1 MKRLLVAISYLLLTL
16 LPAVAQQRINEAAG
30 CPVVKIKAERLPDL
44 NIPRSGHM
52 TLCVNGEPT
61 VIGGHTTHFVPTPT
75 AEYYKNGAWHLVQ
88 LAYSHDDGCAV
99 ELSTGKVLIAG
110 GHEKELGIGQTFMAE
125 IYDPLTHTSEGFA
138 SLDTKRAMSAAL
150 ALDSGRAVIAGNWH
164 HADAIEM
171 FDGKK
176 SFSPVKGVSV
186 GRSCPFILRTAR
198 DNAIILN
205 SRDTV
210 GGLITS
216 PVADRL
222 HGDPLHIPLL
232 EQWRLVSGQ
241 LFIPSQAAFIGDEA
255 KDNYS
260 YLLMVENSQGQIAIA
275 RTAGETFQLLP
286 TDVPIPMN
294 CEWGKIKYHYYILA
308 DRQRQRAYILGVDPA
323 AYATTQNTSRLYIA
337 TIDYSVTPAHVTLG
351 YTNVLDDF
359 DMTPLLTDDGN
370 LMLVGGNPTNSNFQ
384 PTATTWLLHLNPQ
397 EAAAGTG
404 FPWWGWF
411 IGVMS
416 AIIIALLLLLLRHQR
431 NRRAAAQDECQ
442 EVLLDTECDNNLM
455 NRICQVVEEKQL
467 FLNPDLRVT
476 DIANELSTSR
486 RYISDCINAHRGTF
500 RQFVNAYRVTHA
512 QELLRSKPDI
522 TITDVWMSSGFSS
535 ESSFYRIFKAAT
547 GVTPKDWKQTTT

>member
-1 MKRLLVAISYLLLTL
+1 MKSSLIAISYLLLTL
-16 LPAVAQQRINEAAG
+16 LPAVAQQRINKAEG
-30 CPVVKIKAERLPDL
+30 CPVEKIKAERLPDL

-52 TLCVNGEPT
+52 ILCVNGEPT
-61 VIGGHTTHFVPTPT
+61 VIGGHTTNFVPTPT
-75 AEYYKNGAWHLVQ
+75 AEYYKDGAWHLVH
-88 LAYSHDDGCAV
+88 LAYSHDNGCAV
-99 ELSTGKVLIAG
+99 ELSTGNVLIAG
-110 GHEKELGIGQTFMAE
+110 GHEKELGIGQTYMAE
-125 IYDPLTHTSEGFA
+125 LYDPISHTSTGFA
-138 SLDTKRAMSAAL
+138 SLDTKRSMAAAL

-164 HADAIEM
+164 HADNIEM
-171 FDGKK
+171 FDGDRNFV
-176 SFSPVKGVSV
+176 SLKGTAV
-186 GRSCPFILRTAR
+186 GRSAPFILRTAR
-198 DNAIILN
+198 DNAIIV
-205 SRDTV
+205 SCRDTI
-210 GGLITS
+210 GELITD

-222 HGDPLHIPLL
+222 HGDPVHIHLP
-232 EQWRLVSGQ
+232 EPWRLISGN
-241 LFIPSQAAFIGDEA
+241 LYIPSQAAFIGDEA

-294 CEWGKIKYHYYILA
+294 CEWGEIKYYYYILA
-308 DRQRQRAYILGVDPA
+308 DRQRQRAYILGIDPD
-323 AYATTQNTSRLYIA
+323 AYASAQSTSRLYII
-337 TIDYSVTPAHVTLG
+337 TIDYAVTPAHVTLG

-370 LMLVGGNPTNSNFQ
+370 LMLAGGNPTNSNFQ
-384 PTATTWLLHLNPQ
+384 PTATTWLLHVNPQ
-397 EAAAGTG
+397 DAVAGTG
-404 FPWWGWF
+404 FPLWGWF
-411 IGVMS
+411 IGVLA
-416 AIIIALLLLLLRHQR
+416 AIIIALLFLLLRHKR
-431 NRRAAAQDECQ
+431 NRRAAAHDECQ
-442 EVLLDTECDNNLM
+442 EVLLDTESDSNLM